1 MDILNWLYLVKNKF
15 TRTTVENPSTDLIVL
30 GADVGVQKRGDKYQN
45 YVMTAAVFAASFLNP
60 QFISTTDGTAVTGT
74 TTATKSTSVLIPANT
89 VKVGDVLFVR
99 TRCRKTGTA
108 GIAVQSMFV
117 NTTDAIS
124 GSTTISL
131 TSMSNTSLYAQ
142 TSRTLVVKA
151 TNNTEMLNV
160 NTGGV
165 DDDATSTNAV
175 STFNIDWTVDQYIVF
190 GFTNANAADST
201 VTSYYEVTVNQG

>member
-30 GADVGVQKRGDKYQN
+30 GADVSFTKRGDKYQN
-45 YVMTAAVFAASFLNP
+45 YVMTAADFAASFVNP
-60 QFISTTDGTAVTGT
+60 QFISTTDGTIVTGST
-74 TTATKSTSVLIPANT
+74 SVKTSTSVLIPANT
-89 VKVGDVLFVR
+89 VKVGDSIFIR
-99 TRCRKTGTA
+99 TRGRKTGTA
-108 GIAVQSMFV
+108 GIAVQSIYV
-117 NTTDAIS
+117 NTAGLGPATN
-124 GSTTISL
+124 ISL
-131 TSMSNTSLYAQ
+131 TSMGATSLYAQ

-175 STFNIDWTVDQYIVF
+175 STFNIDWTVDQYLIF
-190 GFTNANAADST
+190 AFQNANAADST
-201 VTSYYEVTVNQG
+201 VTSYYEVTVNKG